1 MDARTPAENPRLTTG
16 VAGFFGRGRGS
27 AMQLVEIML
36 ALTALSTALFVHTV
50 GVRLKRDVARLVLED
65 RLDELDSARWRVAA
79 SDRMLRD
86 AEAAPEPPRD
96 RPYLV
101 ISLEERHLW
110 YKQRGAILFSSDVAT
125 GSGKTMVKEG
135 GGSAWKFE
143 TPRGRLVVQ
152 SKEEAPVWAPPDWHY
167 VEQSRKRGLGLA
179 RLATGQSLAAAD
191 GSVIT
196 VEGNDVVRVL
206 PDGRRNVLQAT
217 DGREI
222 VVDGKLLV
230 PPLGTTQRRYKGVL
244 GTHRLNMG
252 DGYAIHGTNQ
262 PDSVGRAVSHGCV
275 RLRNED
281 IASCTRWWRWAP
293 PSTFIDMRA
302 RRGRLKLRPP
312 GPGVLCVCR
321 RFGAGWLGGSGRPAV
336 RDADVHPL
344 GAGLCAGRPWVSSAL
359 WASCLRSRRPPSRA
373 PRRRHRHRGGPRAPA
388 WSCWNP
394 CAVRAASSRPP
405 SARRASL

>member
-1 MDARTPAENPRLTTG
+1 MGEP
-16 VAGFFGRGRGS
+16 AGFFGHASRS
-27 AMQLVEIML
+27 AVPLVVITL
-36 ALTALSTALFVHTV
+36 ALTAATAALFVDTV
-50 GVRLKRDVARLVLED
+50 GVRLRRDVARLVLED
-65 RLDELDSARWRVAA
+65 RLEVLDSARLRVAG
-79 SDRMLRD
+79 SEQMLRD
-86 AEAAPEPPRD
+86 AEGAPEPPQD

-110 YKQRGAILFSSDVAT
+110 YKQHGAVLFSTEVAT

-135 GGSAWKFE
+135 GASAWKFE

-179 RLATGQSLAAAD
+179 RLEIGQSLALAD

-206 PDGRRNVLQAT
+206 PGGRRKVLQAS

-230 PPLGTTQRRYKGVL
+230 PPLGTSQRRYAGVL

-252 DGYAIHGTNQ
+252 NGYAMHGTNQ
-262 PDSVGRAVSHGCV
+262 PETVGRAVSHGCV

-281 IASCTRWWRWAP
+281 IA
-293 PSTFIDMRA
+293 
-302 RRGRLKLRPP
+302 RLYAMVPVGTP
-312 GPGVLCVCR
+312 VYIY
-321 RFGAGWLGGSGRPAV
+321 
-336 RDADVHPL
+336 
-344 GAGLCAGRPWVSSAL
+344 
-359 WASCLRSRRPPSRA
+359 
-373 PRRRHRHRGGPRAPA
+373 
-388 WSCWNP
+388 
-394 CAVRAASSRPP
+394 
-405 SARRASL
+405 